1 MYIEYPSSEFAGKTA
16 KIFGFRSQR
25 TPDPETRHLKPY
37 LVPAWPGWDPLKERS
52 CRKAIGMD
60 EEEYQKKYVPLRIL
74 KSIQEYLKDGD
85 LTGTAVY
92 PINVPND
99 LILQILEHQGSKP
112 VDDLIHEIFRI
123 GLRIWA
129 ENLFMEVFGST
140 TDLESFLEEVKSR
153 NRKTTRA

>member
-1 MYIEYPSSEFAGKTA
+1 
-16 KIFGFRSQR
+16 
-25 TPDPETRHLKPY
+25 
-37 LVPAWPGWDPLKERS
+37 
-52 CRKAIGMD
+52 MD